1 MNLRSLAIVGL
12 LLLSGCGYQLVGYG
26 NNDLDARLKS
36 RLALDIADPLGA
48 QARLIESIMRERGV
62 LGAGLTLEVLDF
74 TLERRTLSELT
85 DRDEFELRVS
95 LTYAVRQGDDPYL
108 IGPETLNRDGFLTL
122 LNSNSDS
129 LDSEL
134 ERLKADAIYRD
145 LVGQMLTQI
154 SAQADQL
161 P

>member
-1 MNLRSLAIVGL
+1 MRLRSLAIVGL

-62 LGAGLTLEVLDF
+62 LGAGLTLEVLDL

-95 LTYAVRQGDDPYL
+95 LTYAVREGDDP
-108 IGPETLNRDGFLTL
+108 T
-122 LNSNSDS
+122 
-129 LDSEL
+129 
-134 ERLKADAIYRD
+134 
-145 LVGQMLTQI
+145 
-154 SAQADQL
+154 
-161 P
+161 

>member
-1 MNLRSLAIVGL
+1 MRLRSLAMVGL

-26 NNDLDARLKS
+26 NTDLDARLKG

-95 LTYAVRQGDDPYL
+95 LTYAVRQSDDPYL

-122 LNSNSDS
+122 LDSNSDS

>member
-1 MNLRSLAIVGL
+1 MRLRSLAIVGL

-26 NNDLDARLKS
+26 NNDLDARLKD

-48 QARLIESIMRERGV
+48 QARMIESIMHERGV

-95 LTYAVRQGDDPYL
+95 LTYAVREGDAPYL

-122 LNSNSDS
+122 LDSNSDS
-129 LDSEL
+129 LDTEL